1 MDNEKLENL
10 WQELKTERDELR
22 VQMHLAKAE
31 LRDEWEELEEQY
43 AAAQKKFDD
52 VKKGTGEMA
61 SEAKTAMS
69 IIVDEISTAYQ
80 RVKLRLRQ
88 Q

>member
-1 MDNEKLENL
+1 MNNEKLENL

>member
-10 WQELKTERDELR
+10 WRELKTERDELR

-31 LRDEWEELEEQY
+31 LRDEWEELEERY
-43 AAAQKKFDD
+43 AVAQKKFDEL
-52 VKKGTGEMA
+52 KKGTGEIA
-61 SEAKTAMS
+61 SEAKTTLS
-69 IIVDEISTAYQ
+69 IIVDEISAAYQ

>member
-31 LRDEWEELEEQY
+31 LRDEWEELEERY
-43 AAAQKKFDD
+43 AVAQKKFDEL
-52 VKKGTGEMA
+52 KKGTGEIA
-61 SEAKTAMS
+61 SETKTTLS
-69 IIVDEISTAYQ
+69 IIVDEISAAYQ

>member
-31 LRDEWEELEEQY
+31 LRDEWEELEE
-43 AAAQKKFDD
+43 
-52 VKKGTGEMA
+52 
-61 SEAKTAMS
+61 
-69 IIVDEISTAYQ
+69 
-80 RVKLRLRQ
+80 
-88 Q
+88 

>member
-31 LRDEWEELEEQY
+31 LRDEWEEPEEQY

-69 IIVDEISTAYQ
+69 IIVDEISAAYQ